1 MQFSRSLPSPLPL
14 PRTPRS
20 QVRTPYSV
28 VLFFL
33 LFMFVPLTVKYVL
46 HRRSDAPSP
55 RFFCFCKNNKR
66 TIITPQG
73 SRLRAADEYMCT
85 AVANIY
91 ACNLHVH
98 TKLGVTKYEPFKGIA
113 YCTIH
118 LAFYSASD
126 WKHYRSTRK
135 IISPPTSPGPAISDL
150 HPADA
155 GPLSRVSSGSA
166 NADPQVNLHALI
178 AKNLHPRC
186 QQRTSPR
193 TCPQAHRSG
202 PFARES
208 P

>member
-1 MQFSRSLPSPLPL
+1 MDARPLLHPSRQRGH
-14 PRTPRS
+14 RTMDARLSRLCQRTCRS
-20 QVRTPYSV
+20 TTRWVQYCNGYT
-28 VLFFL
+28 L
-33 LFMFVPLTVKYVL
+33 LGY
-46 HRRSDAPSP
+46 
-55 RFFCFCKNNKR
+55 
-66 TIITPQG
+66 IPQG

-98 TKLGVTKYEPFKGIA
+98 AKLGVTKYEPFKGIA

-155 GPLSRVSSGSA
+155 GPLSRLAQGQ
-166 NADPQVNLHALI
+166 PTLTR
-178 AKNLHPRC
+178 K
-186 QQRTSPR
+186 
-193 TCPQAHRSG
+193 
-202 PFARES
+202 
-208 P
+208 